1 MSITYKGKVKTME
14 YKGFSLIELV
24 VAMAIFSI
32 LAVIAVPSYTGYVD
46 KSRRSDGKAALMEL
60 QLKMEKQRGS
70 CATYASAIDVADNCA
85 TGKIKVPATS
95 VDGHY
100 NISIVSASST
110 GNSFK
115 ILADPTGVQTRDSGC
130 DPLSI
135 TVNNVNPKGLR
146 EPANC
151 W

>member
-1 MSITYKGKVKTME
+1 MPIMTKGKIKTME

-24 VAMAIFSI
+24 VAMAIFGI
-32 LAVIAVPSYTGYVD
+32 LAAIAVPSYTGYVD

-60 QLKMEKQRGS
+60 QLNMDKQRGS
-70 CATYASAIDVADNCA
+70 CATYASAIDTTTDCA
-85 TGKIKVPATS
+85 TGKIKVSATS

-100 NISIVSASST
+100 NISIVAASST

-115 ILADPTGVQTRDSGC
+115 ILADPTGPQTRDTGC